1 MNEQIPVTASNA
13 TTPPVTA
20 LQLDQVIEDFIQLPA
35 LPEVLMQLL
44 NRLQNGNEQSCSTE
58 EITRL
63 LAYDQTLT
71 AQTLRIA
78 NSSFYGLPRQVA
90 SLPEAITV
98 LGLRSIQTLV
108 VTTALHALFNQLHE
122 ALRTAGYDQRSFW
135 QHSLGTAICASA
147 LAKHLGYNAD
157 HAYTAGLLHD
167 IGYLVFAARF
177 PLQYAQVR
185 RHAQQT
191 DCQPLE
197 AERALLHF
205 DHQDVGAALARRWCF
220 PADIL
225 EGIAAHHAPED
236 QTARSLAGIVHLADI
251 MAHSLNLDGQAE
263 PWVPRLSTT
272 IWHRYA
278 LDWSEFKQLLGA
290 AEKHMQEAN
299 ALFN

>member
-1 MNEQIPVTASNA
+1 MNDPTSS
-13 TTPPVTA
+13 TS
-20 LQLDQVIEDFIQLPA
+20 LQLDQVIEDFTQLPA

-44 NRLQNGNEQSCSTE
+44 DRLQSGDERSCSAE

-63 LAYDQTLT
+63 LSRDQTLT

-78 NSSFYGLPRQVA
+78 NSSFYGLSRQVA

-98 LGLRSIQTLV
+98 LGLRSVQTLV
-108 VTTALHALFNQLHE
+108 VTTALHALFNQLHD
-122 ALRTAGYDQRSFW
+122 ALKTAGYDQRSYW
-135 QHSLGTAICASA
+135 QHSMATAICARA
-147 LAKHLGYNAD
+147 LAKRLGYNTD

-205 DHQDVGAALARRWCF
+205 DHQDIGAALARRWNF

-251 MAHSLNLDGQAE
+251 MAHSLHLDGQAE

-272 IWHRYA
+272 IWHRFA
-278 LDWSEFKQLLGA
+278 LSWDEFKQLLA
-290 AEKHMQEAN
+290 TAEIRIQEAS
-299 ALFN
+299 ALFH